1 MCNSLGRIIIKES
14 YRIELLL
21 QFLIGVVDA
30 ELLKTVNLKCLKPVG
45 NDKKMNF
52 LLSWTDLIQK
62 PHYTLLS

>member
-1 MCNSLGRIIIKES
+1 MCKSLGRIIIKES

-52 LLSWTDLIQK
+52 LLS
-62 PHYTLLS
+62 